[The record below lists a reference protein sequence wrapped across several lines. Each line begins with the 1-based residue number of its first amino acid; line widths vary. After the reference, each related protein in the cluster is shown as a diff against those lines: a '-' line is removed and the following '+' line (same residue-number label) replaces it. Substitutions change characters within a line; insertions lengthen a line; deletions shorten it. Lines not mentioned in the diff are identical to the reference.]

1 MEGGRGGGAAV
12 AVAGV
17 AEEEKEPLIAVA
29 GVEEESEFLP
39 MVWAFWAVEIHSPAH
54 FNCIFGLQKKI
65 LNSKSMGLHP
75 EKKKRLN
82 SKSFKTNRS
91 SIRDDH
97 PEQLL

>member
-54 FNCIFGLQKKI
+54 FNCIFGLQKK
-65 LNSKSMGLHP
+65 N
-75 EKKKRLN
+75 
-82 SKSFKTNRS
+82 
-91 SIRDDH
+91 
-97 PEQLL
+97 